1 MLLRPGLDELLK
13 FVDNKYTLS
22 VLVAKRARQLLQQ
35 AQKKVDITNF
45 NSDKYVTMAVNE
57 VASGKISYKY
67 VKPVKKYEIKNKNV
81 LIGICGGI
89 AAYKVCEL
97 IRLLKKSEANVKV
110 IMTKNAQKFITPL
123 TLQTLSQNR
132 VYTDTFES
140 EYFYDIEHVSL
151 TTWADILVVAPA
163 TANIIGKFASG
174 IADDL
179 LTTTFLA
186 FDKPVLIVPAMN
198 SNMLENAIV
207 KQNIH
212 KLKSIGINFVEPES
226 GFLACGVYGKGRY
239 PENQKILIEIEKLL
253 CSQDLAGKK
262 VLITAG
268 PTREY
273 LDPIR
278 FISNRSSGKMGY
290 ALAEEAY
297 KRGSQVTVVSGP
309 VSINTY
315 ADIEIIHVQ
324 TASQMYHKVK
334 EIYDQYDI
342 LIFSAAVADYRP
354 KTTNQNK
361 IKKENKNELTIEL
374 IKNPDILKFVGEN
387 KKPSQVI
394 VGFFSRDRE
403 CFSKLPK
410 EIRREKC

>member
-1 MLLRPGLDELLK
+1 MRL
-13 FVDNKYTLS
+13 
-22 VLVAKRARQLLQQ
+22 
-35 AQKKVDITNF
+35 
-45 NSDKYVTMAVNE
+45 
-57 VASGKISYKY
+57 
-67 VKPVKKYEIKNKNV
+67 KNKNV

-97 IRLLKKSEANVKV
+97 IRLLKKNEANVKV

-123 TLQTLSQNR
+123 TLQTLSQNK

-140 EYFYDIEHVSL
+140 EYSYDIEHISL

-163 TANIIGKFASG
+163 TANIIGKFANG

-179 LTTTFLA
+179 LSTTFLA

-198 SNMLENAIV
+198 SNMFENAIV

-212 KLKSIGINFVEPES
+212 KLKSVGINFVEPES

-253 CSQDLAGKK
+253 CNQDLAGKK

-297 KRGSQVTVVSGP
+297 KRGAQVTVVSGP

-324 TASQMYHKVK
+324 TASQMYQKVK
-334 EIYDQYDI
+334 DIYAQYDI

-354 KTTNQNK
+354 KTTNKNK
-361 IKKENKNELTIEL
+361 IKKENKDELVIEL
-374 IKNPDILKFVGEN
+374 VKNPDILKFVGEN
-387 KKPSQVI
+387 KKPGQII
-394 VGFFSRDRE
+394 VGFSAETENVLENSQKKLEAKNADLIVANNVLEEGAGFDVDTNIVTLI
-403 CFSKLPK
+403 SKEKIENLPK
-410 EIRREKC
+410 MNKSEVAKRIFDHVLTYLCKV

>member
-1 MLLRPGLDELLK
+1 MRL
-13 FVDNKYTLS
+13 
-22 VLVAKRARQLLQQ
+22 
-35 AQKKVDITNF
+35 
-45 NSDKYVTMAVNE
+45 
-57 VASGKISYKY
+57 
-67 VKPVKKYEIKNKNV
+67 KNKNI
-81 LIGICGGI
+81 LIGVCGGI

-97 IRLLKKSEANVKV
+97 IRLLKKNEANVKV
-110 IMTKNAQKFITPL
+110 IMTENAQKFITPL
-123 TLQTLSQNR
+123 TLQTLSQNK

-140 EYFYDIEHVSL
+140 EYSYDIEHISL
-151 TTWADILVVAPA
+151 TTWADILVVVPA
-163 TANIIGKFASG
+163 TANIIGKFANG

-198 SNMLENAIV
+198 SNMFENAIV
-207 KQNIH
+207 QQNIQ
-212 KLKSIGINFVEPES
+212 KLKLVGINFVQPES

-297 KRGSQVTVVSGP
+297 KRGAKVTVISGP
-309 VSINTY
+309 VNINTY
-315 ADIEIIHVQ
+315 ADIEIINVQ
-324 TASQMYHKVK
+324 TAFQMYQKVK
-334 EIYDQYDI
+334 DIYMQYDI

-354 KTTNQNK
+354 KSVSENK
-361 IKKENKNELTIEL
+361 IKKENRDELAIEL
-374 IKNPDILKFVGEN
+374 VKNPDILKFVGDN
-387 KKPSQVI
+387 KKPGQII
-394 VGFFSRDRE
+394 VGFSAETENVIENSQEKLKTKNADLIVANNVLEEGAGFDVDTNIVTLI
-403 CFSKLPK
+403 SKEKIENLPK
-410 EIRREKC
+410 MSKSEVAERIFDHVLTYLCKM

>member
-1 MLLRPGLDELLK
+1 MRLR
-13 FVDNKYTLS
+13 
-22 VLVAKRARQLLQQ
+22 
-35 AQKKVDITNF
+35 
-45 NSDKYVTMAVNE
+45 
-57 VASGKISYKY
+57 
-67 VKPVKKYEIKNKNV
+67 NKNI
-81 LIGICGGI
+81 LIGVCGGI

-97 IRLLKKSEANVKV
+97 IRLLKKNGANVKV

-123 TLQTLSQNR
+123 TLQTLSQNK

-140 EYFYDIEHVSL
+140 EYSYDIEHISL
-151 TTWADILVVAPA
+151 TTWADILVVVPA
-163 TANIIGKFASG
+163 TANIIGKFANG

-198 SNMLENAIV
+198 SNMFENAIV
-207 KQNIH
+207 QQNIQ
-212 KLKSIGINFVEPES
+212 KLKLVGINFVEPES

-278 FISNRSSGKMGY
+278 FISNRSSGKMGF

-297 KRGSQVTVVSGP
+297 KRGAQVTIVSGP
-309 VSINTY
+309 VNINTY

-324 TASQMYHKVK
+324 TASQMYQKVK
-334 EIYDQYDI
+334 DIYAQYDI

-354 KTTNQNK
+354 KTTNEHK
-361 IKKENKNELTIEL
+361 IKKENKDELAIEL
-374 IKNPDILKFVGEN
+374 VKNPDILKFVGEN
-387 KKPSQVI
+387 KKPGQII
-394 VGFFSRDRE
+394 VGFSAETENVLENSQKKLEAKNADLIVANNVLEEGAGFDVDTNIVTLI
-403 CFSKLPK
+403 SKEKVENLPK
-410 EIRREKC
+410 MSKSEVAKRIFDHVLTYLCKM

>member
-1 MLLRPGLDELLK
+1 MRL
-13 FVDNKYTLS
+13 
-22 VLVAKRARQLLQQ
+22 
-35 AQKKVDITNF
+35 
-45 NSDKYVTMAVNE
+45 
-57 VASGKISYKY
+57 
-67 VKPVKKYEIKNKNV
+67 KNKNI
-81 LIGICGGI
+81 LIGVCGGI

-97 IRLLKKSEANVKV
+97 IRLLKKNEANVKV

-123 TLQTLSQNR
+123 TLQTLSQNK

-140 EYFYDIEHVSL
+140 EYSYDIEHISL

-163 TANIIGKFASG
+163 TANIIGKFANG

-198 SNMLENAIV
+198 SNMFENAIV
-207 KQNIH
+207 QQNIQ
-212 KLKSIGINFVEPES
+212 KLKLVGINFVQPES

-297 KRGSQVTVVSGP
+297 KRGAKVTVISGP
-309 VSINTY
+309 VNINTY
-315 ADIEIIHVQ
+315 ADIEIINVQ
-324 TASQMYHKVK
+324 TAFQMYQKVK
-334 EIYDQYDI
+334 DIYMQYDI

-354 KTTNQNK
+354 KSVSENK
-361 IKKENKNELTIEL
+361 IKKENRDELAIEL
-374 IKNPDILKFVGEN
+374 VKNPDILKFVGDN
-387 KKPSQVI
+387 KKPGQII
-394 VGFFSRDRE
+394 VGFSAETENVIENSQKKLKTKNADLIVANNVLEEGAGFDVDTNIVTLI
-403 CFSKLPK
+403 SKEKIENLPK
-410 EIRREKC
+410 MSKSEVAEIIFDHVLTYLCKM

>member
-1 MLLRPGLDELLK
+1 MRL
-13 FVDNKYTLS
+13 
-22 VLVAKRARQLLQQ
+22 
-35 AQKKVDITNF
+35 
-45 NSDKYVTMAVNE
+45 
-57 VASGKISYKY
+57 
-67 VKPVKKYEIKNKNV
+67 KNKNV

-97 IRLLKKSEANVKV
+97 IRLLKKNEANVKV

-123 TLQTLSQNR
+123 TLQTLSQNK

-140 EYFYDIEHVSL
+140 EYSYDIEHISL

-163 TANIIGKFASG
+163 TANIIGKFANG

-179 LTTTFLA
+179 LSTTFLA

-198 SNMLENAIV
+198 SNMFENAIV

-212 KLKSIGINFVEPES
+212 KLKSVGINFVEPES

-253 CSQDLAGKK
+253 CNQDLAGKK

-290 ALAEEAY
+290 AIAEEAY
-297 KRGSQVTVVSGP
+297 KRGAQVTVVSGP

-324 TASQMYHKVK
+324 TASQMYQKVK
-334 EIYDQYDI
+334 DIYAQYDI

-354 KTTNQNK
+354 KTTNKNK
-361 IKKENKNELTIEL
+361 IKKENKDEVVIEL

-387 KKPSQVI
+387 KKPGQII
-394 VGFFSRDRE
+394 VGFSAETENVLENSQKKLEAKNADLIVANNVLEEGAGFDVDTNIVTLI
-403 CFSKLPK
+403 SKEKIENLPK
-410 EIRREKC
+410 MNKSEVAKRIFDHVLTYLCKV

>member
-1 MLLRPGLDELLK
+1 MRL
-13 FVDNKYTLS
+13 
-22 VLVAKRARQLLQQ
+22 
-35 AQKKVDITNF
+35 
-45 NSDKYVTMAVNE
+45 
-57 VASGKISYKY
+57 
-67 VKPVKKYEIKNKNV
+67 KNKNV

-97 IRLLKKSEANVKV
+97 IRLLKKNEANVKV

-123 TLQTLSQNR
+123 TLQTLSQNKI
-132 VYTDTFES
+132 YTDTFES
-140 EYFYDIEHVSL
+140 EYSYDIEHISL

-163 TANIIGKFASG
+163 TANIIGKFANG

-179 LTTTFLA
+179 LSTTFLA

-198 SNMLENAIV
+198 SNMFENAIV

-212 KLKSIGINFVEPES
+212 KLKSVGINFVEPES

-253 CSQDLAGKK
+253 CNQDLAGKK

-297 KRGSQVTVVSGP
+297 KRGAQVTVVSGP

-324 TASQMYHKVK
+324 TASQMYQKVK
-334 EIYDQYDI
+334 DIYAQYDI

-354 KTTNQNK
+354 KTTNKNK
-361 IKKENKNELTIEL
+361 IKKENTDELVVEL

-387 KKPSQVI
+387 KKPGQII
-394 VGFFSRDRE
+394 VGFSAETENVLENSQKKLEAKNADLIVANNVLEEGAGFDVDTNIVTLI
-403 CFSKLPK
+403 SKEKIENLPK
-410 EIRREKC
+410 MNKSEVAKRIFDHVLTYLCKV

>member
-1 MLLRPGLDELLK
+1 MKLR
-13 FVDNKYTLS
+13 
-22 VLVAKRARQLLQQ
+22 
-35 AQKKVDITNF
+35 
-45 NSDKYVTMAVNE
+45 
-57 VASGKISYKY
+57 
-67 VKPVKKYEIKNKNV
+67 NKNI
-81 LIGICGGI
+81 LIGVCGGI

-97 IRLLKKSEANVKV
+97 IRLLKKNGANVKV

-123 TLQTLSQNR
+123 TLQTLSQNK

-140 EYFYDIEHVSL
+140 EYSYDIEHISL
-151 TTWADILVVAPA
+151 TTWADILVVVPA
-163 TANIIGKFASG
+163 TANIIGKFANG

-198 SNMLENAIV
+198 SNMFENAIV
-207 KQNIH
+207 QQNIQ
-212 KLKSIGINFVEPES
+212 KLKLVGINFVEPES

-297 KRGSQVTVVSGP
+297 KRGAQVTVISGP
-309 VSINTY
+309 VNINAY

-324 TASQMYHKVK
+324 TAFQMYQKVK
-334 EIYDQYDI
+334 DIYMQYDI

-354 KTTNQNK
+354 KTTNEHK
-361 IKKENKNELTIEL
+361 IKKENKDELAIEL
-374 IKNPDILKFVGEN
+374 VKNPDILKFVGEN
-387 KKPSQVI
+387 KRPGQII
-394 VGFFSRDRE
+394 VGFSAETENVLENSQKKLEVKNADLIVANNVLEEGAGFDVDTNIVTLI
-403 CFSKLPK
+403 SKEKVENLPK
-410 EIRREKC
+410 MSKSEVAERIFDHVLTYLCKM

>member
-1 MLLRPGLDELLK
+1 MRL
-13 FVDNKYTLS
+13 
-22 VLVAKRARQLLQQ
+22 
-35 AQKKVDITNF
+35 
-45 NSDKYVTMAVNE
+45 
-57 VASGKISYKY
+57 
-67 VKPVKKYEIKNKNV
+67 KNKNV

-97 IRLLKKSEANVKV
+97 IRLLKKNEANVKV
-110 IMTKNAQKFITPL
+110 IMTKNAQKFITLL
-123 TLQTLSQNR
+123 TLQTLSQNK

-140 EYFYDIEHVSL
+140 EYSYDIEHISL

-163 TANIIGKFASG
+163 TANIIGKFANG

-179 LTTTFLA
+179 LSTTFLA

-198 SNMLENAIV
+198 SNMFENAIV

-212 KLKSIGINFVEPES
+212 KLKSVGINFVEPES

-253 CSQDLAGKK
+253 CNQDLAGKK

-297 KRGSQVTVVSGP
+297 KRGAQVTVVSGP

-324 TASQMYHKVK
+324 TASQMYQKVK
-334 EIYDQYDI
+334 DIYAQYDI

-354 KTTNQNK
+354 KTTNKNK
-361 IKKENKNELTIEL
+361 IKKENKDELVIEL
-374 IKNPDILKFVGEN
+374 VKNPDILKYVGEN
-387 KKPSQVI
+387 KKPGQII
-394 VGFFSRDRE
+394 VGFSAETENVLENSQKKLEAKNADLIVANNVLEEGAGFDVDTNIVTLI
-403 CFSKLPK
+403 SKEKIENLPK
-410 EIRREKC
+410 MNKSEVAKRIFDHVLTYLCKV

>member
-1 MLLRPGLDELLK
+1 MRLK
-13 FVDNKYTLS
+13 S
-22 VLVAKRARQLLQQ
+22 
-35 AQKKVDITNF
+35 
-45 NSDKYVTMAVNE
+45 
-57 VASGKISYKY
+57 
-67 VKPVKKYEIKNKNV
+67 KNV

-97 IRLLKKSEANVKV
+97 IRLLKKNEANVKV

-123 TLQTLSQNR
+123 TLQTLSQNK

-140 EYFYDIEHVSL
+140 EYFYDIEHISL

-163 TANIIGKFASG
+163 TANIIGKFANG

-198 SNMLENAIV
+198 SNMFENAIV

-297 KRGSQVTVVSGP
+297 KRGAQVTVVSCP

-324 TASQMYHKVK
+324 TASQMYQKVK
-334 EIYDQYDI
+334 EIYEQYDI

-354 KTTNQNK
+354 KTTSQNK
-361 IKKENKNELTIEL
+361 IKKENKDELTIEL
-374 IKNPDILKFVGEN
+374 VKNPDILKFVGEN
-387 KKPSQVI
+387 KKPNQVI
-394 VGFFSRDRE
+394 VGFSAETENVLENSQKKLEAKNADLIVANNVLEEGAGFDVDTNIVTLI
-403 CFSKLPK
+403 SKEKVENLPK
-410 EIRREKC
+410 MSKSEVAKRIFDHVVTYLCKM

>member
-1 MLLRPGLDELLK
+1 MRL
-13 FVDNKYTLS
+13 
-22 VLVAKRARQLLQQ
+22 
-35 AQKKVDITNF
+35 
-45 NSDKYVTMAVNE
+45 
-57 VASGKISYKY
+57 
-67 VKPVKKYEIKNKNV
+67 KNKNI
-81 LIGICGGI
+81 LIGVCGGI

-97 IRLLKKSEANVKV
+97 IRLLKKNEANVKV
-110 IMTKNAQKFITPL
+110 IMTENAQKFITPL
-123 TLQTLSQNR
+123 TLQTLSQNK

-140 EYFYDIEHVSL
+140 EYSYDIEHISL

-163 TANIIGKFASG
+163 TANIIGKFANG

-198 SNMLENAIV
+198 SNMFENAIV
-207 KQNIH
+207 QQNIQ
-212 KLKSIGINFVEPES
+212 KLKLVGINFVQPES

-297 KRGSQVTVVSGP
+297 KRGAKVTVISGP
-309 VSINTY
+309 VNINTY
-315 ADIEIIHVQ
+315 ADIEIINVQ
-324 TASQMYHKVK
+324 TAFQMYQKVK
-334 EIYDQYDI
+334 DIYMQYDI

-354 KTTNQNK
+354 KSVSENK
-361 IKKENKNELTIEL
+361 IKKENRDELAIEL
-374 IKNPDILKFVGEN
+374 VKNPDILKFVGEN
-387 KKPSQVI
+387 KKPGQII
-394 VGFFSRDRE
+394 VGFSAETENVLENSQKKLEAKNADLIVANNVLEEGAGFDVDTNIVTLI
-403 CFSKLPK
+403 SKEKVENLPK
-410 EIRREKC
+410 MSKSEVAERIFDHVLTYLCKM

>member
-1 MLLRPGLDELLK
+1 MRL
-13 FVDNKYTLS
+13 
-22 VLVAKRARQLLQQ
+22 
-35 AQKKVDITNF
+35 
-45 NSDKYVTMAVNE
+45 
-57 VASGKISYKY
+57 
-67 VKPVKKYEIKNKNV
+67 KNKNV

-97 IRLLKKSEANVKV
+97 IRLLKKNEANVKV

-123 TLQTLSQNR
+123 TLQTLSQNKI
-132 VYTDTFES
+132 YTDTFES
-140 EYFYDIEHVSL
+140 EYSYDIEHISL

-163 TANIIGKFASG
+163 TANIIGKFANG

-179 LTTTFLA
+179 LSTTFLA

-198 SNMLENAIV
+198 SNMFENAIV

-212 KLKSIGINFVEPES
+212 KLKSVGINFVEPES

-253 CSQDLAGKK
+253 CNQDLAGKK

-297 KRGSQVTVVSGP
+297 KRGAQVTVVSGP

-324 TASQMYHKVK
+324 TASQMYQKVK
-334 EIYDQYDI
+334 DIYAQYDI

-354 KTTNQNK
+354 KTTNENK
-361 IKKENKNELTIEL
+361 IKKENKDELVIEL

-387 KKPSQVI
+387 KKRGQII
-394 VGFFSRDRE
+394 VGFSAETENVLENSQKKLEAKNADLIVANNVLEEGAGFDVDTNIVTLI
-403 CFSKLPK
+403 SKEKIENLPK
-410 EIRREKC
+410 MSKSEVAKRIFDHVLTYLCKV

>member
-1 MLLRPGLDELLK
+1 MRL
-13 FVDNKYTLS
+13 
-22 VLVAKRARQLLQQ
+22 
-35 AQKKVDITNF
+35 
-45 NSDKYVTMAVNE
+45 
-57 VASGKISYKY
+57 
-67 VKPVKKYEIKNKNV
+67 KNKNI
-81 LIGICGGI
+81 LIGVCGGI

-97 IRLLKKSEANVKV
+97 IRLLKKNEANVKV
-110 IMTKNAQKFITPL
+110 IMTENAQKFITPL
-123 TLQTLSQNR
+123 TLQTLSQNK

-140 EYFYDIEHVSL
+140 EYSYDIEHISL

-163 TANIIGKFASG
+163 TANIIGKFANG

-198 SNMLENAIV
+198 SNMFENAIV
-207 KQNIH
+207 QQNIQ
-212 KLKSIGINFVEPES
+212 KLKLVGINFVQPES

-297 KRGSQVTVVSGP
+297 KRGAKVTVISGP
-309 VSINTY
+309 VNINTY
-315 ADIEIIHVQ
+315 ADIEIINVQ
-324 TASQMYHKVK
+324 TAFQMYHKVK
-334 EIYDQYDI
+334 DIYMQYDI

-354 KTTNQNK
+354 KSVSENK
-361 IKKENKNELTIEL
+361 IKKENRDELAIEL
-374 IKNPDILKFVGEN
+374 VKNPDILKFVGDN
-387 KKPSQVI
+387 KKPGQII
-394 VGFFSRDRE
+394 VGFSAETECYREFSR
-403 CFSKLPK
+403 KIK
-410 EIRREKC
+410 NKKC

>member
-1 MLLRPGLDELLK
+1 MRL
-13 FVDNKYTLS
+13 
-22 VLVAKRARQLLQQ
+22 
-35 AQKKVDITNF
+35 
-45 NSDKYVTMAVNE
+45 
-57 VASGKISYKY
+57 
-67 VKPVKKYEIKNKNV
+67 KNKNI
-81 LIGICGGI
+81 LIGVCGGI

-97 IRLLKKSEANVKV
+97 IRLLKKNEANVKI

-123 TLQTLSQNR
+123 TLQTLSQNK

-140 EYFYDIEHVSL
+140 EYFYDIEHISL

-163 TANIIGKFASG
+163 TANIIGKFANG

-179 LTTTFLA
+179 LSTTFLA
-186 FDKPVLIVPAMN
+186 FDKSVLIVPAMN
-198 SNMLENAIV
+198 SNMFENAIV

-212 KLKSIGINFVEPES
+212 KLKSVGINFVEPES

-290 ALAEEAY
+290 AIAEEAY
-297 KRGSQVTVVSGP
+297 KRGAQVTVVSGP

-324 TASQMYHKVK
+324 TASQMYQKVK
-334 EIYDQYDI
+334 EIYEQYDI

-354 KTTNQNK
+354 KTTNETK
-361 IKKENKNELTIEL
+361 IKKENTDELVIEL

-387 KKPSQVI
+387 KKPGQII
-394 VGFFSRDRE
+394 VGFSAETENVLENSQKKLEEKNADLIVANNVLEEGAGFDVDTNIVTLI
-403 CFSKLPK
+403 SKEKVENLPK
-410 EIRREKC
+410 MSKSEVAKRIFDHVVTYLCKM

>member
-1 MLLRPGLDELLK
+1 MRL
-13 FVDNKYTLS
+13 
-22 VLVAKRARQLLQQ
+22 
-35 AQKKVDITNF
+35 
-45 NSDKYVTMAVNE
+45 
-57 VASGKISYKY
+57 
-67 VKPVKKYEIKNKNV
+67 KNKNV

-97 IRLLKKSEANVKV
+97 IRLLKKNEANVKV

-123 TLQTLSQNR
+123 TLQTLSQNK

-140 EYFYDIEHVSL
+140 EYSYDIEHISL
-151 TTWADILVVAPA
+151 ITWADILVVAPA
-163 TANIIGKFASG
+163 TANIIGKFANG

-179 LTTTFLA
+179 LSTTFLA

-198 SNMLENAIV
+198 SNMFENAIV

-212 KLKSIGINFVEPES
+212 KLKSVGINFVEPES

-253 CSQDLAGKK
+253 CNQDLAGKK

-297 KRGSQVTVVSGP
+297 KRGAQVTVVSGP

-324 TASQMYHKVK
+324 TASQMYQKVK
-334 EIYDQYDI
+334 DIYAQYDI

-354 KTTNQNK
+354 KTTNKNK
-361 IKKENKNELTIEL
+361 IKKENKDELVIEL
-374 IKNPDILKFVGEN
+374 VKNPDILKFVGEN
-387 KKPSQVI
+387 KKPGQII
-394 VGFFSRDRE
+394 VGFSAETENVLENSQKKLEAKNADLIVANNVLEEGAGFDVDTNIVTLI
-403 CFSKLPK
+403 SKEKIENLPK
-410 EIRREKC
+410 MNKSEVAKRIFDHVLTYLCKV

>member
-1 MLLRPGLDELLK
+1 MRL
-13 FVDNKYTLS
+13 
-22 VLVAKRARQLLQQ
+22 
-35 AQKKVDITNF
+35 
-45 NSDKYVTMAVNE
+45 
-57 VASGKISYKY
+57 
-67 VKPVKKYEIKNKNV
+67 KNKNI
-81 LIGICGGI
+81 LIGVCGGI

-97 IRLLKKSEANVKV
+97 IRLLKKNEANVKV
-110 IMTKNAQKFITPL
+110 IMTKNAQKFITSL
-123 TLQTLSQNR
+123 TLQTLSQNK

-140 EYFYDIEHVSL
+140 EYSYDIEHISL

-163 TANIIGKFASG
+163 TANIIGKFANG

-198 SNMLENAIV
+198 SNMFENAIV
-207 KQNIH
+207 QQNIQ
-212 KLKSIGINFVEPES
+212 KLKLVGINFVQPES

-297 KRGSQVTVVSGP
+297 KRGAKVTVISGP
-309 VSINTY
+309 VNINTY
-315 ADIEIIHVQ
+315 ADIEIINVQ
-324 TASQMYHKVK
+324 TAFQMYHKVK
-334 EIYDQYDI
+334 DIYMQYDI

-354 KTTNQNK
+354 KSVSENK
-361 IKKENKNELTIEL
+361 IKKENRDELAIEL
-374 IKNPDILKFVGEN
+374 VKNPDILKFVGDN
-387 KKPSQVI
+387 KKPGQII
-394 VGFFSRDRE
+394 VGFSAETENVIENSQEKLKTKNADLIVANNVLEEGAGFDVDTNIVTLI
-403 CFSKLPK
+403 SKEKIENLPK
-410 EIRREKC
+410 MSKSEVAERIFDHVLTYLCKM

>member
-1 MLLRPGLDELLK
+1 M
-13 FVDNKYTLS
+13 
-22 VLVAKRARQLLQQ
+22 
-35 AQKKVDITNF
+35 
-45 NSDKYVTMAVNE
+45 
-57 VASGKISYKY
+57 
-67 VKPVKKYEIKNKNV
+67 
-81 LIGICGGI
+81 
-89 AAYKVCEL
+89 
-97 IRLLKKSEANVKV
+97 
-110 IMTKNAQKFITPL
+110 
-123 TLQTLSQNR
+123 TLQTLSQNK

-140 EYFYDIEHVSL
+140 EYFYDIEHISL

-163 TANIIGKFASG
+163 TANIIGKFANG

-198 SNMLENAIV
+198 SNMFENAIV

-297 KRGSQVTVVSGP
+297 KRGAQVTVVSGP

-324 TASQMYHKVK
+324 TASQMYQKVK
-334 EIYDQYDI
+334 EIYEQYDI
-342 LIFSAAVADYRP
+342 LIFSAAVADYR
-354 KTTNQNK
+354 T
-361 IKKENKNELTIEL
+361 
-374 IKNPDILKFVGEN
+374 
-387 KKPSQVI
+387 
-394 VGFFSRDRE
+394 
-403 CFSKLPK
+403 
-410 EIRREKC
+410 

>member
-1 MLLRPGLDELLK
+1 MRL
-13 FVDNKYTLS
+13 
-22 VLVAKRARQLLQQ
+22 
-35 AQKKVDITNF
+35 
-45 NSDKYVTMAVNE
+45 
-57 VASGKISYKY
+57 
-67 VKPVKKYEIKNKNV
+67 KNKNV

-97 IRLLKKSEANVKV
+97 IRLLKKDEANVKV

-123 TLQTLSQNR
+123 TLQTLSQNK
-132 VYTDTFES
+132 VYTDTFER
-140 EYFYDIEHVSL
+140 EYSYDIEHISL

-163 TANIIGKFASG
+163 TANIIGKFANG

-179 LTTTFLA
+179 LSTTFLA

-198 SNMLENAIV
+198 SNMFENAIV

-212 KLKSIGINFVEPES
+212 KLKSVGINFVEPES

-253 CSQDLAGKK
+253 CNQDLAGKK

-297 KRGSQVTVVSGP
+297 KRGAQVTVVSGP

-324 TASQMYHKVK
+324 TASQMYQKVK
-334 EIYDQYDI
+334 DIYAQYDI

-354 KTTNQNK
+354 KTTNKNK
-361 IKKENKNELTIEL
+361 IKKENKDELVIEL
-374 IKNPDILKFVGEN
+374 VKNPDILKFVGEN
-387 KKPSQVI
+387 KKSGQII
-394 VGFFSRDRE
+394 VGFSAETENVLENSQKKLEAKNADLIVANNVLEEGAGFDVDTNIVTLI
-403 CFSKLPK
+403 SKEKIENLPK
-410 EIRREKC
+410 MNKSEVAKRIFDHVLTYLCKV

>member
-1 MLLRPGLDELLK
+1 MRL
-13 FVDNKYTLS
+13 
-22 VLVAKRARQLLQQ
+22 
-35 AQKKVDITNF
+35 
-45 NSDKYVTMAVNE
+45 
-57 VASGKISYKY
+57 
-67 VKPVKKYEIKNKNV
+67 KNKNV

-97 IRLLKKSEANVKV
+97 IRLLKKNEANVKV

-123 TLQTLSQNR
+123 TLQTLSQNK

-140 EYFYDIEHVSL
+140 EYSYDIEHISL

-163 TANIIGKFASG
+163 TANIIGKFANG

-179 LTTTFLA
+179 LSTTFLA

-198 SNMLENAIV
+198 SNMFENAIV

-212 KLKSIGINFVEPES
+212 KLKSVGINFVEPES

-253 CSQDLAGKK
+253 CNQDLAGKK

-290 ALAEEAY
+290 AIAEEAY
-297 KRGSQVTVVSGP
+297 KRGAQVTVVSGP

-324 TASQMYHKVK
+324 TASQMYQKVK
-334 EIYDQYDI
+334 DIYAQYDI

-354 KTTNQNK
+354 KTTNKNK
-361 IKKENKNELTIEL
+361 IKKENKDELVIEL
-374 IKNPDILKFVGEN
+374 VKNPDILKFVGEN
-387 KKPSQVI
+387 KKPGQII
-394 VGFFSRDRE
+394 VGFSAETENVLENSQKKLEAKNADLIVANNVLEEGAGFDVDTNIVTLI
-403 CFSKLPK
+403 SKEKIENLPK
-410 EIRREKC
+410 MNKSEVAKRIFDHVLTYLCKV

>member
-1 MLLRPGLDELLK
+1 MRL
-13 FVDNKYTLS
+13 
-22 VLVAKRARQLLQQ
+22 
-35 AQKKVDITNF
+35 
-45 NSDKYVTMAVNE
+45 
-57 VASGKISYKY
+57 
-67 VKPVKKYEIKNKNV
+67 KNKNI

-97 IRLLKKSEANVKV
+97 IRLLKKNEANVKV

-123 TLQTLSQNR
+123 TLQTLSQNK

-140 EYFYDIEHVSL
+140 EYFYDIEHISL

-163 TANIIGKFASG
+163 TANIIGKFANG

-198 SNMLENAIV
+198 SNMFENVIV

-212 KLKSIGINFVEPES
+212 KLKSVGINFIEPES

-297 KRGSQVTVVSGP
+297 KRGAQVTVVSGP
-309 VSINTY
+309 VSVNTY

-324 TASQMYHKVK
+324 TASQMYQKVK
-334 EIYDQYDI
+334 EIYNQYDI

-361 IKKENKNELTIEL
+361 IKKENRDELTIEL
-374 IKNPDILKFVGEN
+374 VKNPDILKFVGEN
-387 KKPSQVI
+387 KKLGQII
-394 VGFFSRDRE
+394 VGFSAETENVLVNSQKKLETKSADLIVANNVLEEGAGFDVDTNIVTLI
-403 CFSKLPK
+403 SKEKIENLPK
-410 EIRREKC
+410 MSKSEVAKRIFDHVVTYLCKM

>member
-1 MLLRPGLDELLK
+1 MRL
-13 FVDNKYTLS
+13 
-22 VLVAKRARQLLQQ
+22 
-35 AQKKVDITNF
+35 
-45 NSDKYVTMAVNE
+45 
-57 VASGKISYKY
+57 
-67 VKPVKKYEIKNKNV
+67 KNKNV

-97 IRLLKKSEANVKV
+97 IRLLKKNEANVKV

-123 TLQTLSQNR
+123 TLQTLSQNKI
-132 VYTDTFES
+132 YTDTFES
-140 EYFYDIEHVSL
+140 EYSYDIEHISL

-163 TANIIGKFASG
+163 TANIIGKFANG

-179 LTTTFLA
+179 LSTTFLA

-198 SNMLENAIV
+198 SNMFENAIV
-207 KQNIH
+207 QQNIQ
-212 KLKSIGINFVEPES
+212 KLKLVGINFVEPES

-253 CSQDLAGKK
+253 CNQDLAGKK

-297 KRGSQVTVVSGP
+297 KRGAQVTVVSGP

-324 TASQMYHKVK
+324 TASQMYQKVK
-334 EIYDQYDI
+334 DIYAQYDI

-354 KTTNQNK
+354 KITNQTK
-361 IKKENKNELTIEL
+361 IKKEDRDELVVEIV
-374 IKNPDILKFVGEN
+374 KNPDILKFVGEN
-387 KKPSQVI
+387 KKPGQII
-394 VGFFSRDRE
+394 VGFSAETENVLENSQKKLEAKNADLIVTNNVLEEGAGFDVDTNIVTLI
-403 CFSKLPK
+403 SKEKIENLPK
-410 EIRREKC
+410 MNKSEVAKRIFDHVLTYLCKV

>member
-1 MLLRPGLDELLK
+1 MRL
-13 FVDNKYTLS
+13 
-22 VLVAKRARQLLQQ
+22 
-35 AQKKVDITNF
+35 
-45 NSDKYVTMAVNE
+45 
-57 VASGKISYKY
+57 
-67 VKPVKKYEIKNKNV
+67 KNKNI
-81 LIGICGGI
+81 LIGVCGGI

-97 IRLLKKSEANVKV
+97 IRLLKKNEANVKV
-110 IMTKNAQKFITPL
+110 IMTENAQKFITPL
-123 TLQTLSQNR
+123 TLQTLSQNK

-140 EYFYDIEHVSL
+140 EYSYDIEHISL
-151 TTWADILVVAPA
+151 TTWADILVVVPA
-163 TANIIGKFASG
+163 TANIIGKFANG

-198 SNMLENAIV
+198 SNMFENAIV
-207 KQNIH
+207 QQNIQ
-212 KLKSIGINFVEPES
+212 KLKLVGINFVQPES

-297 KRGSQVTVVSGP
+297 KRGAKVTVISGP
-309 VSINTY
+309 VNINTY
-315 ADIEIIHVQ
+315 ADIEIINVQ
-324 TASQMYHKVK
+324 TAFQMYHKVK
-334 EIYDQYDI
+334 DIYMQYDI

-354 KTTNQNK
+354 KSVSENK
-361 IKKENKNELTIEL
+361 IKKENRDELAIEL
-374 IKNPDILKFVGEN
+374 VKNPDILKFVGDN
-387 KKPSQVI
+387 KKPGQII
-394 VGFFSRDRE
+394 VGFSAETENVIENSQEKLKTKNADLIVANNVLEEGAGFDVDTNIVTLI
-403 CFSKLPK
+403 SKEKIENLPK
-410 EIRREKC
+410 MSKSEVAERIFDHVLTYLCKM

>member
-1 MLLRPGLDELLK
+1 MRL
-13 FVDNKYTLS
+13 
-22 VLVAKRARQLLQQ
+22 
-35 AQKKVDITNF
+35 
-45 NSDKYVTMAVNE
+45 
-57 VASGKISYKY
+57 
-67 VKPVKKYEIKNKNV
+67 KNKNV

-97 IRLLKKSEANVKV
+97 IRLLKKNEANVKV

-123 TLQTLSQNR
+123 TLQTLSQNK

-140 EYFYDIEHVSL
+140 EYSYDIEHISL

-163 TANIIGKFASG
+163 TANIIGKFANG

-179 LTTTFLA
+179 LSTTFLA

-198 SNMLENAIV
+198 SNMFENAIV

-212 KLKSIGINFVEPES
+212 KLKSVGINFVEPES

-253 CSQDLAGKK
+253 CNQDLAGKK

-290 ALAEEAY
+290 AIAEEAY
-297 KRGSQVTVVSGP
+297 KRGAQVTVVSGP
-309 VSINTY
+309 VIITTY
-315 ADIEIIHVQ
+315 ADIEIINVQ
-324 TASQMYHKVK
+324 TASQMYQKVK
-334 EIYDQYDI
+334 DIYAQYDI

-354 KTTNQNK
+354 KTTNKNK
-361 IKKENKNELTIEL
+361 IKKENTDELVIEL
-374 IKNPDILKFVGEN
+374 VKNPDILKFVGEN
-387 KKPSQVI
+387 KKPGQII
-394 VGFFSRDRE
+394 VGFSAETENVLENSQKKLEAKNADLIVANNVLEEGAGFDVDTNIVTLI
-403 CFSKLPK
+403 SKEKIENLPK
-410 EIRREKC
+410 MSKSEVAKRIFDHVLTYLCKV

>member
-1 MLLRPGLDELLK
+1 MRL
-13 FVDNKYTLS
+13 
-22 VLVAKRARQLLQQ
+22 
-35 AQKKVDITNF
+35 
-45 NSDKYVTMAVNE
+45 
-57 VASGKISYKY
+57 
-67 VKPVKKYEIKNKNV
+67 KNKNV

-97 IRLLKKSEANVKV
+97 IRLLKKNEANVKV

-123 TLQTLSQNR
+123 TLQTLSQNK

-140 EYFYDIEHVSL
+140 EYSYDIEHISL

-163 TANIIGKFASG
+163 TANIIGKFANG

-179 LTTTFLA
+179 LSTTFLA

-198 SNMLENAIV
+198 SNMFENAIV
-207 KQNIH
+207 QQNIQ
-212 KLKSIGINFVEPES
+212 KLKSVGINFVEPES

-253 CSQDLAGKK
+253 CNQDLAGKK

-297 KRGSQVTVVSGP
+297 KRGAQVTIVSGP

-324 TASQMYHKVK
+324 TASQMYQKVK
-334 EIYDQYDI
+334 DIYAQYDI

-354 KTTNQNK
+354 KITNQTK
-361 IKKENKNELTIEL
+361 IKKEDRDELVVEL
-374 IKNPDILKFVGEN
+374 VKNPDILKFVGEN
-387 KKPSQVI
+387 KKPGQII
-394 VGFFSRDRE
+394 VGFSAETENVLENSQKKLEAKNADLIVANNVLEEGAGFDVDTNIVTLI
-403 CFSKLPK
+403 SKEKIENLPK
-410 EIRREKC
+410 MNKSEVAKRIFDHVLTYLCKV

>member
-1 MLLRPGLDELLK
+1 MRL
-13 FVDNKYTLS
+13 
-22 VLVAKRARQLLQQ
+22 
-35 AQKKVDITNF
+35 
-45 NSDKYVTMAVNE
+45 
-57 VASGKISYKY
+57 
-67 VKPVKKYEIKNKNV
+67 KNKNV

-97 IRLLKKSEANVKV
+97 IRLLKKNEANVKV

-123 TLQTLSQNR
+123 TLQTLSQNK
-132 VYTDTFES
+132 VYTNTFER
-140 EYFYDIEHVSL
+140 EYSYDIEHISL

-163 TANIIGKFASG
+163 TANIIGKFANG

-179 LTTTFLA
+179 LSTTFLA

-198 SNMLENAIV
+198 SNMFENAIV

-212 KLKSIGINFVEPES
+212 KLKSVGINFVEPES

-253 CSQDLAGKK
+253 CNQDLAGKK

-290 ALAEEAY
+290 AIAEEAY
-297 KRGSQVTVVSGP
+297 KRGAQVTVVSGP

-324 TASQMYHKVK
+324 TASQMYQKVK
-334 EIYDQYDI
+334 DIYAQYDI

-354 KTTNQNK
+354 KTTNKNK
-361 IKKENKNELTIEL
+361 IKKENKDELVIEL
-374 IKNPDILKFVGEN
+374 VKNPDILKFVGEN
-387 KKPSQVI
+387 KKPGQII
-394 VGFFSRDRE
+394 VGFSAETENVLENSQKKLEAKNADLIVANNVLEEGAGFDVDTNIVTLI
-403 CFSKLPK
+403 SKEKIENLPK
-410 EIRREKC
+410 MNKSEVAKRIFDHVLTYLCKV

>member
-1 MLLRPGLDELLK
+1 MRL
-13 FVDNKYTLS
+13 
-22 VLVAKRARQLLQQ
+22 
-35 AQKKVDITNF
+35 
-45 NSDKYVTMAVNE
+45 
-57 VASGKISYKY
+57 
-67 VKPVKKYEIKNKNV
+67 KNKNI
-81 LIGICGGI
+81 LIGVCGGI
-89 AAYKVCEL
+89 AAYKVCDL
-97 IRLLKKSEANVKV
+97 IRLLKKNEANVKV
-110 IMTKNAQKFITPL
+110 VMTKNAQKFITPL
-123 TLQTLSQNR
+123 TLQTLSQNK

-140 EYFYDIEHVSL
+140 EYFYDIEHISL

-163 TANIIGKFASG
+163 TANIIGKFANG

-198 SNMLENAIV
+198 SNMFENAIV

-212 KLKSIGINFVEPES
+212 KLKSVGISFVEPES

-239 PENQKILIEIEKLL
+239 PENQKILIEIEKHL

-297 KRGSQVTVVSGP
+297 KRGAQVTVVSGP

-324 TASQMYHKVK
+324 TASQMYQKVK
-334 EIYDQYDI
+334 EIYEQYDI

-361 IKKENKNELTIEL
+361 IKKEKKDELTIEL
-374 IKNPDILKFVGEN
+374 VKNPDILKFVGEN
-387 KKPSQVI
+387 KKPGQII
-394 VGFFSRDRE
+394 VGFSAETENVLENSQKKLEEKNADLIVANNVLEEGAGFDVDTNIVTLI
-403 CFSKLPK
+403 SKEKVENLPK
-410 EIRREKC
+410 MSKSEVAKRIFDHVVTYLCKM

>member
-1 MLLRPGLDELLK
+1 MKLR
-13 FVDNKYTLS
+13 
-22 VLVAKRARQLLQQ
+22 
-35 AQKKVDITNF
+35 
-45 NSDKYVTMAVNE
+45 
-57 VASGKISYKY
+57 
-67 VKPVKKYEIKNKNV
+67 NKNI
-81 LIGICGGI
+81 LIGVCGGI

-97 IRLLKKSEANVKV
+97 IRLLKKNGANVKV

-123 TLQTLSQNR
+123 TLQTLSQNK

-140 EYFYDIEHVSL
+140 EYSYDIEHISL
-151 TTWADILVVAPA
+151 TTWADILVVVPA
-163 TANIIGKFASG
+163 TANIIGKFANG

-198 SNMLENAIV
+198 SNMFENAIV
-207 KQNIH
+207 QQNIQ
-212 KLKSIGINFVEPES
+212 KLKLVGINFVEPES

-297 KRGSQVTVVSGP
+297 KRGAQVTVISGP
-309 VSINTY
+309 VNINAY

-324 TASQMYHKVK
+324 TAFQMYQKVK
-334 EIYDQYDI
+334 DIYMQYDI

-354 KTTNQNK
+354 KTTNEHK
-361 IKKENKNELTIEL
+361 IKKENKDELAIEL
-374 IKNPDILKFVGEN
+374 VKNPDILKFVGEN
-387 KKPSQVI
+387 KRPGQII
-394 VGFFSRDRE
+394 VGFSAETENVLENSQKKLEVKNADLIVANNVLEEGAGFDVDTNIVTLI
-403 CFSKLPK
+403 SKEKVENLPK
-410 EIRREKC
+410 MSKSEVAERIFDHVLTYLCKV

>member
-1 MLLRPGLDELLK
+1 MRL
-13 FVDNKYTLS
+13 
-22 VLVAKRARQLLQQ
+22 
-35 AQKKVDITNF
+35 
-45 NSDKYVTMAVNE
+45 
-57 VASGKISYKY
+57 
-67 VKPVKKYEIKNKNV
+67 KNKNV

-394 VGFFSRDRE
+394 VGFSAETENVLVNSQKKLEEKNADLIVANNVLEEGAGFDVDTNIVTLI
-403 CFSKLPK
+403 SKEKIENLPK
-410 EIRREKC
+410 MSKSEVAKRIFDHVVTYLCKM

>member
-1 MLLRPGLDELLK
+1 MRL
-13 FVDNKYTLS
+13 
-22 VLVAKRARQLLQQ
+22 
-35 AQKKVDITNF
+35 
-45 NSDKYVTMAVNE
+45 
-57 VASGKISYKY
+57 
-67 VKPVKKYEIKNKNV
+67 KNKNV

-97 IRLLKKSEANVKV
+97 IRLLKKNEANVKV

-123 TLQTLSQNR
+123 TLQTLSQNK

-140 EYFYDIEHVSL
+140 EYFYDIEHISL

-163 TANIIGKFASG
+163 TANIIGKFANG

-198 SNMLENAIV
+198 SNMFENAIV

-297 KRGSQVTVVSGP
+297 KRGAQVTVVSGP

-324 TASQMYHKVK
+324 TASQMYQKVK
-334 EIYDQYDI
+334 EIYEQYDI

-354 KTTNQNK
+354 KTTSQNK
-361 IKKENKNELTIEL
+361 IKKENKDELTIEL
-374 IKNPDILKFVGEN
+374 VKNPDILKFVGEN
-387 KKPSQVI
+387 KKPNQVI
-394 VGFFSRDRE
+394 VGFSAETENVLENSQKKLEAKNADLIVANNVLEEGAGFDVDTNIVTLI
-403 CFSKLPK
+403 SKEKVENLPK
-410 EIRREKC
+410 MSKSEVAKRIFDHVVTYLCKM